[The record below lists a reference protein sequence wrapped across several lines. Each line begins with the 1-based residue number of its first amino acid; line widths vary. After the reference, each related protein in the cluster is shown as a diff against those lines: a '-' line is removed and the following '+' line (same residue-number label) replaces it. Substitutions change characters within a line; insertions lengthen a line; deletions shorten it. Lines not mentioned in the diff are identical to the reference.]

1 MQPQASSRNLVWNSP
16 VRMFSGW
23 SIFASRQTLNSFAN
37 RLSSSRYVD
46 PPSFRVQLTLD
57 THHPE
62 SVPGSVPESVRPG
75 RPGRTHISRIHSN
88 GQPSVAI
95 IQVRRRQ
102 GVRQPKVV
110 SGIGLWNAPGNALWN
125 APVRVF
131 SGWSI
136 YTSPQTL
143 IPSPIDSA
151 RRVTSIP
158 RVSASNSQPTPTI
171 LTPFPKKRSQKAF
184 GRPAVR
190 PYTHFPNT

>member
-1 MQPQASSRNLVWNSP
+1 MVASGSVCLTKRIPGFFGFFRFFLV
-16 VRMFSGW
+16 FSGFFW
-23 SIFASRQTLNSFAN
+23 VFPGFSGFFWVFQNFAL
-37 RLSSSRYVD
+37 Y
-46 PPSFRVQLTLD
+46 
-57 THHPE
+57 
-62 SVPGSVPESVRPG
+62 
-75 RPGRTHISRIHSN
+75 SN

-125 APVRVF
+125 APVRVV

-158 RVSASNSQPTPTI
+158 RVSDSNSHPTPTI
-171 LTPFPKKRSQKAF
+171 LRAFQGAFQRASGARSV
-184 GRPAVR
+184 GRPAGSRSPSSSFHSKRQPAVA
-190 PYTHFPNT
+190 TI

>member
-1 MQPQASSRNLVWNSP
+1 MIILYLLYDN
-16 VRMFSGW
+16 
-23 SIFASRQTLNSFAN
+23 T
-37 RLSSSRYVD
+37 
-46 PPSFRVQLTLD
+46 
-57 THHPE
+57 
-62 SVPGSVPESVRPG
+62 
-75 RPGRTHISRIHSN
+75 
-88 GQPSVAI
+88 

-158 RVSASNSQPTPTI
+158 RVSDSNSHPTPTI
-171 LTPFPKKRSQKAF
+171 LTAFQGAFPRAF
-184 GRPAVR
+184 GRAGPAAGRTHISRIHSNGQPSVAIIFRLFGSSQKRLKKITCFGR
-190 PYTHFPNT
+190 PSTINF